1 MSAANYAA
9 AHALVAARPALA
21 GIGISLAVELARW
34 SV

>member
-9 AHALVAARPALA
+9 VHDLLVERPALA
-21 GIGISLAVELARW
+21 GIGLADAVELARW